1 MDPFVRRYSIA
12 LVCVALIVAVWTFLA
27 RDPRVSEL
35 NALLS
40 ADHELADFPFQF
52 RVIELEHGIA
62 TVSSPRSAE
71 VPVMQFLRA
80 AYPEL
85 AGISV
90 DDPRMMEAQDRL
102 VKKQSRAAGL
112 LKSQDDVGAVRW
124 QVDERWFQERGVQL
138 NLRP

>member
-12 LVCVALIVAVWTFLA
+12 LVCVALLIAVWMLLA
-27 RDPRVSEL
+27 RDPRVGEL

-40 ADHELADFPFQF
+40 VDHELADFPFQF

-85 AGISV
+85 EGISV
-90 DDPRMMEAQDRL
+90 DDPRMMAAQDGL
-102 VKKQSRAAGL
+102 VKMQSRAARL
-112 LKSQDDVGAVRW
+112 LKSQDDVRAIRW
-124 QVDERWFQERGVQL
+124 QVDERWFEKRGVPL
-138 NLRP
+138 NLSP